1 MKYCFKYRKG
11 TIVGLFDSDGT
22 YAARITKRQQ
32 NKIGLA
38 LSCTLTQKTANED
51 VLGILKDQLEST
63 VKINSGDLSKK
74 KSHSSFTVSFDTVP
88 GKKIMKILK
97 SFPPLSP
104 GKRKDYLIGI
114 KLLEYSKKRCF
125 AELETNNL
133 YSSEEKEKI
142 SAISAG
148 MLVYNM
154 SNNVSSIVKQSKKK
168 EKTLKDWLI
177 YMKVDPVFKKLGF
190 DLGKKI
196 LTSIQK
202 TVNNLK
208 NSLINGKQ
216 IPKDYIVGFHIG
228 DGCLGVGVT
237 FTRGNQLMEVSPY
250 WYLDEV
256 KGSSAV
262 LHAIKATLKVGN
274 VGKHTHGKHTHGKHT
289 HGKHTH
295 GKHTHGKHTH
305 GHGKHTHGKHT
316 HGKHTH
322 GKHTHADDKL
332 QVTGWKSC
340 FPIIQVLGKYNL
352 PKSRQ
357 EQFNKFLKCYYICG
371 QGLHYGPKGFQTFL
385 DISYT
390 MNLEGRLKRRP
401 KKEIE
406 QSFAEYLAYRKTQPF
421 SLKTRAR
428 RLRKDFRKRFES
440 S

>member
-51 VLGILKDQLEST
+51 VLRILKDQLEST

-142 SAISAG
+142 SAVSAG

-190 DLGKKI
+190 DLGKKF

-237 FTRGNQLMEVSPY
+237 FTRGNQLMGVSPY

-256 KGSSAV
+256 KGSSAL

-274 VGKHTHGKHTHGKHT
+274 V
-289 HGKHTH
+289 
-295 GKHTHGKHTH
+295 
-305 GHGKHTHGKHT
+305 
-316 HGKHTH
+316 

-340 FPIIQVLGKYNL
+340 FPIIQLLGKYNL

-371 QGLHYGPKGFQTFL
+371 
-385 DISYT
+385 
-390 MNLEGRLKRRP
+390 RRG
-401 KKEIE
+401 
-406 QSFAEYLAYRKTQPF
+406 A
-421 SLKTRAR
+421 
-428 RLRKDFRKRFES
+428 KDFIMVQKVFKLF
-440 S
+440 